1 MAPAALLMHLAAAAT
16 VSDRSEPI
24 RLKASGAP
32 AIESVSPSTFAVEGM
47 SSGECATVVG
57 SGFEQSATAVCRVS
71 SPPGKQSTTFRYGGG
86 GYPEPAGLSIYF
98 PAQVENST
106 LLRCV
111 PPPVVVGG
119 AGLLSATMDN
129 ISFSNALPIRY
140 ANLLDVAIGRRPYL
154 TEAHGSLLLMPSP
167 RLQGLHLNVVAEL
180 PCANWSTS
188 WTVDVPTLYNGYAT
202 YTWIF
207 TYKCYIQTLH
217 MHHMEQVVNAS
228 IVLNFP
234 FTRLPHDID
243 NDLRVAA
250 YGIPW
255 RKDPLVIWR
264 RLMRHV
270 PGPAVAPGST
280 QVDHHIRA
288 LRVGGQPFVGQGWY
302 VYGGFAWAQQNISML
317 FAPVKRQAELGIDL
331 IMPYNLN
338 DFNITD
344 QQRYLD
350 WCHAVGVKV
359 LYPMVYFAGA
369 TNQYNYGSD
378 WDSPQWLAAVRANV
392 SQVKSHPGQYY
403 ILTALHLHNRPA
415 Q

>member
-1 MAPAALLMHLAAAAT
+1 MRQNVLALSDAASECVALLMMAPAALLMAPAALLMHLAAK
-16 VSDRSEPI
+16 VSDHGDPI
-24 RLKASGAP
+24 GLEASGAP
-32 AIESVSPSTFAVEGM
+32 TIESVSPSTFAVEGM
-47 SSGECATVVG
+47 SLGECATVVG
-57 SGFEQSATAVCRVS
+57 NGFEQATTAVCRVS

-86 GYPEPAGLSIYF
+86 GYPEPAGLDIFF
-98 PAQVENST
+98 PARVENST

-119 AGLLSATMDN
+119 TGLLSVSMDN
-129 ISFSNALPIRY
+129 ISFSNALPIGY
-140 ANLLDVAIGRRPYL
+140 ASLLDVAIGRRPYL
-154 TEAHGSLLLMPSP
+154 TEAHGSLLLMPSL

-180 PCANWSTS
+180 PCANWSTNWS
-188 WTVDVPTLYNGYAT
+188 VDVLLN
-202 YTWIF
+202 
-207 TYKCYIQTLH
+207 
-217 MHHMEQVVNAS
+217 VS
-228 IVLNFP
+228 IVLKFP

-243 NDLRVAA
+243 NDLRVTA

-255 RKDPLVIWR
+255 RKDPVVIWR

-270 PGPAVAPGST
+270 PGPAVAPTSTAAVYPSSVPEPT

-288 LRVGGQPFVGQGWY
+288 LRVSGQPFVGQGWY

-317 FAPVKRQAELGIDL
+317 FAPVRRQAELGIDL

-338 DFNITD
+338 EFNITD

-350 WCHAVGVKV
+350 WCHDVGVKV

-369 TNQYNYGSD
+369 TNKYNYGSD

-392 SQVKSHPGQYY
+392 SQVKSHPG
-403 ILTALHLHNRPA
+403 
-415 Q
+415 